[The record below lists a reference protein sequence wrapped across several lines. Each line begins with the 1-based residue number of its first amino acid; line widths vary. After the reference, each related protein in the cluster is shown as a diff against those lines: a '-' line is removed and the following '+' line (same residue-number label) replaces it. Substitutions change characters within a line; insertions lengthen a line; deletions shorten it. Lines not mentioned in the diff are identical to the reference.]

1 MQELLITGF
10 LNVRWLDIIDIL
22 LVAFLL
28 YALYN
33 FLKGTVAINIFIGI
47 VAIFLLWKVVTV
59 LEMEL
64 LSDILGAFISVGFIA
79 LIVIFQPEIRK
90 FLLAVGT
97 PTYLKRKKGKFLFW
111 NFSFGPENDLDIDT
125 IIVACQRMSDS
136 REGAL
141 IVISKTNELKQ
152 FIETGEV
159 INATISSPLI
169 ENLFFKNTPLHDGAM
184 IISNNKIVAAACI
197 LPVSNNSELPKRLG
211 LRHRAAVGITEVS
224 DAIAVTV
231 SEQTGMISYSKSG
244 EITMRV
250 KPASLKDYLEAEF
263 GNKDVNDSVKEK

>member
-1 MQELLITGF
+1 MTDLLITGF
-10 LNVRWLDIIDIL
+10 ITLRWLDIVDIL

-28 YALYN
+28 YGLYN
-33 FLKGTVAINIFIGI
+33 FLRGTVAINIFIGI
-47 VAIFLLWKVVTV
+47 VAIFLAWKLVTV

-97 PTYLKRKKGKFLFW
+97 PTYFKRKRGKFLFW
-111 NFSFGPENDLDIDT
+111 DINFGSENELDKDT

-141 IVISKTNELKQ
+141 IVLTQQNELRA
-152 FIETGEV
+152 FAETGEQLD
-159 INATISSPLI
+159 AKISTSLI
-169 ENLFFKNTPLHDGAM
+169 ENIFFKNSPLHDGAM
-184 IISNNKIVAAACI
+184 IIHQNKIVAAGCI
-197 LPVSNNSELPKRLG
+197 LPVSNNSTLPKRLG

-224 DAIAVTV
+224 DALAVV
-231 SEQTGMISYSKSG
+231 ISEQTGSIAFCKDGQISL
-244 EITMRV
+244 RV
-250 KPASLKDYLEAEF
+250 KPAQLKDRLEEEF
-263 GNKDVNDSVKEK
+263 GIKEEEN